1 VETERD
7 QLYIDGNWS
16 VPSGTDNLEVENP
29 TTQEVMGSIPQGDA
43 QDVDRAV
50 RAAHAALNDW
60 WAVPASERA
69 AMCAKVAEGL
79 QARQGELADLI
90 TSELGMPHMLSTL
103 IQTGLPSLTFG
114 SMPDVLSQTE
124 IESEIGNALVVR
136 EPRGV
141 VAAITPWNYPLHQI
155 ALKLAPALTAGNTV
169 VLKPSEITPL
179 NAFMLFEV
187 LDEVGF
193 PKGVVNLVT
202 GTGPVVGQALAEHPL
217 VDMITFTGSTGTG
230 RRLGEVAAR
239 DVKRLALELGGK
251 SANIIL
257 DDADLQ
263 RAVTDGISK
272 CFLNSG
278 QTCIALTRMLVP
290 ENKLDEVNQIAENVA
305 SAQKVG
311 DPFEEGVALGPLVSA
326 DQRERVRNYIDK
338 GVAEGATLLTGGTE
352 APAGLDTGYF
362 VQPTVFTN
370 VANDSTIA
378 QEEIFGPV
386 LSIIPFRDEAHA
398 VELANDSPY
407 GLAGAVWSSDD
418 ARALDV
424 AKRIR
429 TGQIEVNGGS
439 FNPAAPFGGFK
450 QSGHG
455 REAGVYGL
463 EEFVELKSLQLKG

>member
-1 VETERD
+1 METERD

-16 VPSGTDNLEVENP
+16 VPSGTDNIEVENP

-50 RAAHAALNDW
+50 RAAHSALHDW
-60 WAVPASERA
+60 WAVPATERA

-114 SMPDVLSQTE
+114 SMPEVLSQTE

-290 ENKLDEVNQIAENVA
+290 ESKLDEVNQIAENVA

-338 GVAEGATLLTGGTE
+338 GVAEGAKLLTGGTE

-370 VANDSTIA
+370 VSNDSTIA

-407 GLAGAVWSSDD
+407 GLAGAVWSGDD

-455 REAGVYGL
+455 REAGVFGL
-463 EEFVELKSLQLKG
+463 EEFFEVKAILR

>member
-407 GLAGAVWSSDD
+407 GLAGAVWSGDD

-455 REAGVYGL
+455 REAGVFGL
-463 EEFVELKSLQLKG
+463 EEFFEVKAILR

>member
-1 VETERD
+1 METERD

-50 RAAHAALNDW
+50 RAAHSALHDW
-60 WAVPASERA
+60 WAVPATERA

-114 SMPDVLSQTE
+114 SMPEVLSQTE

-290 ENKLDEVNQIAENVA
+290 ESKLDEVNQIAENVA

-338 GVAEGATLLTGGTE
+338 GVAEGAKLLTGGTE

-370 VANDSTIA
+370 VSNDSTIA

-407 GLAGAVWSSDD
+407 GLAGAVWSGDD

-455 REAGVYGL
+455 REAGVFGL
-463 EEFVELKSLQLKG
+463 EEFFEVKAILR

>member
-16 VPSGTDNLEVENP
+16 VPSGTDNIEVENP
-29 TTQEVMGSIPQGDA
+29 TSEEVMGSIPQGDA

-60 WAVPASERA
+60 WAVPATERA
-69 AMCAKVAEGL
+69 AMCARVAEGL

-169 VLKPSEITPL
+169 VLKPSEVTPL
-179 NAFMLFEV
+179 NAFLLFEV

-257 DDADLQ
+257 EDADLE

-272 CFLNSG
+272 CFLNCG

-290 ENKLDEVNQIAENVA
+290 ESRLDEVNQIAESVA
-305 SAQKVG
+305 AAQKVG

-352 APAGLDTGYF
+352 APEGLDTGYF
-362 VQPTVFTN
+362 VRPTVFTN
-370 VANDSTIA
+370 VSNDATIA

-386 LSIIPFRDEAHA
+386 LSIIPFRDETHA
-398 VELANDSPY
+398 VELANDSQY
-407 GLAGAVWSSDD
+407 GLAGAVWSGDD

-424 AKRIR
+424 ARRVR

-455 REAGVYGL
+455 REAGVFGL
-463 EEFVELKSLQLKG
+463 EEFFEVKAILR

>member
-1 VETERD
+1 VDTERD
-7 QLYIDGNWS
+7 QLYIDGAWTA
-16 VPSGTDNLEVENP
+16 PSGTENLEVENP
-29 TTQEVMGSIPQGDA
+29 TTQQVMGSIPQGDA

-50 RAAHAALNDW
+50 RAAAAALDDW
-60 WAVPASERA
+60 RAVPAEDRA
-69 AMCAKVAEGL
+69 QLCAKVAEGL
-79 QARQGELADLI
+79 QARQGELADVI

-114 SMPDVLSQTE
+114 SMPDVLAQTE

-179 NAFMLFEV
+179 NAFLLFEV
-187 LDEVGF
+187 MEEVGM
-193 PKGVVNLVT
+193 PAGVVNLVT

-239 DVKRLALELGGK
+239 QIKRLALELGGK

-257 DDADLQ
+257 EDADLE

-272 CFLNSG
+272 CFLNCG

-290 ENKLDEVNQIAENVA
+290 ESRLDEVNQIAEAVA

-311 DPFEEGVALGPLVSA
+311 DPFEEGVTLGPLVSA

-338 GVAEGATLLTGGTE
+338 GVAEGARLLTGGTE
-352 APAGLDTGYF
+352 PPEGLDTGYF
-362 VQPTVFTN
+362 VRPTVFTD
-370 VANDSTIA
+370 VSNDSTIA

-398 VELANDSPY
+398 IELANDSQY
-407 GLAGAVWSSDD
+407 GLAGAVWSGDD
-418 ARALDV
+418 ERALNV
-424 AKRIR
+424 ARRIR

-439 FNPAAPFGGFK
+439 FNPMAPFGGFK
-450 QSGHG
+450 QSGQS
-455 REAGVYGL
+455 REAGVFGL
-463 EEFVELKSLQLKG
+463 EEFFEVKAILR